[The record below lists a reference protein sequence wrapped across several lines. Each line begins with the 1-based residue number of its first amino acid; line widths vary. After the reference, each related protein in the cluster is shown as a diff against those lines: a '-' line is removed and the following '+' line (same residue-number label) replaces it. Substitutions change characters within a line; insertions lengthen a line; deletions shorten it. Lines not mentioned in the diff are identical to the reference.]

1 MPTTVNFKKLFGRSP
16 FPPLKEHMK
25 LAVKCVEML
34 PKMLEAM
41 FAKDKGQLKELRY
54 KIFEIETEAD
64 KVFDHLSSQLPQS
77 MFMPVHRHDLIAV
90 LRSQEE
96 IADTAQDIAGL
107 LHLHLEIPEELHKPL
122 IALANKGVETCQEAL
137 KVVKSLEDLVE
148 TGFKGPDVERVH
160 NLIDDVAK
168 SEDGA
173 DMMGIDL
180 TQTLYHHFHGK
191 DVDAVSI
198 LFTYELIK
206 LLGRLAD
213 HAELVGSR
221 TRLLMAK

>member
-1 MPTTVNFKKLFGRSP
+1 MPTTIDFKKLFGRSP

-25 LAVKCVEML
+25 LAVKCVEIL
-34 PKMLEAM
+34 PQMLEAM
-41 FAKDKGQLKELRY
+41 FQKDKGRLKELRY

-64 KVFDHLSSQLPQS
+64 RVFDQLSSQLPQS

-107 LHLHLEIPEELHKPL
+107 LYLHLEIPEELHKPL
-122 IALANKGVETCQEAL
+122 LALASKGVDTCHDAL

-160 NLIDDVAK
+160 ELIDDVAK

-180 TQTLYHHFHGK
+180 THTLYQQFHGK

-206 LLGRLAD
+206 LLSRLAD
-213 HAELVGSR
+213 QAELVGAR

>member
-16 FPPLKEHMK
+16 FPPLQEHMK
-25 LAVKCVEML
+25 LAVACAEMI
-34 PKMLEAM
+34 PTMLQAL
-41 FAKDKGQLKELRY
+41 FKQDKGKLKDLRY
-54 KIFEIETEAD
+54 KVFETESEAD
-64 KVFDHLSSQLPQS
+64 MVFDKLSSQLPQS
-77 MFMPVHRHDLIAV
+77 MFMPVHRHDLISV
-90 LRSQEE
+90 LRSQED

-107 LHLHLEIPEELHKPL
+107 LHMRLEIPEELHKPL
-122 IALANKGVETCQEAL
+122 VALAEKGAETCQKAMA
-137 KVVKSLEDLVE
+137 VVTSLGDLVE

-160 NLIDDVAK
+160 GLIDEVSK

-173 DMMGIDL
+173 DMIGIDL
-180 TQTLYHHFHGK
+180 TDTLYHHFHGK
-191 DVDAVSI
+191 GVDAVSI

-221 TRLLMAK
+221 IRLLMAK